1 MLRDILNCIAQT
13 GIVSIIRGID
23 ESYIENTVK
32 ALYNGGIRNVEITF
46 DTPGAARMIENVKN
60 LFGEK
65 MLVGAGT
72 ILDAETARIAILSGA
87 DFVLSPSLSTGVI
100 EMCSRYGKLAVPG
113 VLTPTEIVTAWQAG
127 AQLVKLFPARA
138 FGSAYIKDIK
148 APLKQIEVM
157 AVGGINVAN
166 AAEFIRSGA
175 MSVGVGSELV
185 NRKIVYEGNYD
196 LLTKNSAQ
204 IVESVKRVQGMD
216 VHR

>member
-23 ESYIENTVK
+23 EAYIDNTVK

-46 DTPGAARMIENVKN
+46 DTPGAVRMIENVKN

-72 ILDAETARIAILSGA
+72 VLDAETARTAILSGA
-87 DFVLSPSLSTGVI
+87 DFILSPSLSAGVI

-113 VLTPTEIVTAWQAG
+113 VLTPTEIITAWELG
-127 AQLVKLFPARA
+127 AQLVKIFPAGA
-138 FGSAYIKDIK
+138 FGPTYIKDIK
-148 APLKQIEVM
+148 APLKQIEIM
-157 AVGGINVAN
+157 AVGGINISN

-185 NRKIVYEGNYD
+185 NRRIVYEGNYD
-196 LLTKNSAQ
+196 LITKNSIQ
-204 IVESVKRVQGMD
+204 FVESIKVKQNSI
-216 VHR
+216 

>member
-1 MLRDILNCIAQT
+1 MLRNILNCIAQT

-23 ESYIENTVK
+23 EAYIDNTVK

-46 DTPGAARMIENVKN
+46 DTPGAVRMIENVKN

-72 ILDAETARIAILSGA
+72 VLDAETARTAILSGA
-87 DFVLSPSLSTGVI
+87 DFILSPSLSAGVI

-113 VLTPTEIVTAWQAG
+113 VLTPTEIITAWELG
-127 AQLVKLFPARA
+127 AQLVKIFPAGA
-138 FGSAYIKDIK
+138 FGPTYIKDIK
-148 APLKQIEVM
+148 APLKQIEIM
-157 AVGGINVAN
+157 AVGGINISN

-185 NRKIVYEGNYD
+185 NRRIVYEGNYD
-196 LLTKNSAQ
+196 LITKNSIQ
-204 IVESVKRVQGMD
+204 FVESIKVKQNSI
-216 VHR
+216 

>member
-23 ESYIENTVK
+23 EAYIDNTVK

-46 DTPGAARMIENVKN
+46 DTPGAVRMIENVKN

-72 ILDAETARIAILSGA
+72 VLDAETARTAILSGA
-87 DFVLSPSLSTGVI
+87 DFILSPRLSAGVI

-113 VLTPTEIVTAWQAG
+113 VLTPTEIITAWELG
-127 AQLVKLFPARA
+127 AQLVKIFPAGA
-138 FGSAYIKDIK
+138 FGPTYIKDIK
-148 APLKQIEVM
+148 APLKQIEIM
-157 AVGGINVAN
+157 AVGGINISN

-185 NRKIVYEGNYD
+185 NRRIVYEGNYD
-196 LLTKNSAQ
+196 LITKNSIQ
-204 IVESVKRVQGMD
+204 FVESIKVKQNSI
-216 VHR
+216 

>member
-1 MLRDILNCIAQT
+1 MLRNILNCIAQT

-23 ESYIENTVK
+23 EAYIGDTVK

-46 DTPGAARMIENVKN
+46 DTPGAVRMIENVKN

-72 ILDAETARIAILSGA
+72 VLDAETARTAILSGA
-87 DFVLSPSLSTGVI
+87 DFILSPSLSAGVI

-113 VLTPTEIVTAWQAG
+113 VLTPTEIITAWQLG
-127 AQLVKLFPARA
+127 AQLVKIFPARA

-148 APLKQIEVM
+148 APLKQIEIM
-157 AVGGINVAN
+157 AVGGINIAN
-166 AAEFIRSGA
+166 AAEFIKSGA

-196 LLTKNSAQ
+196 LITKNSIQ
-204 IVESVKRVQGMD
+204 FVESIKVKQNSI
-216 VHR
+216 